1 VAKGTGGQE
10 AVITQHIIGWTILTL
25 VGLGL
30 FGYTVWGCG
39 WRLAIASWLSAF
51 VISGIILTALR
62 MI

>member
-1 VAKGTGGQE
+1 
-10 AVITQHIIGWTILTL
+10 VITQHIIGWTLLTL

-51 VISGIILTALR
+51 VMSGIILTALR
-62 MI
+62 MIQ